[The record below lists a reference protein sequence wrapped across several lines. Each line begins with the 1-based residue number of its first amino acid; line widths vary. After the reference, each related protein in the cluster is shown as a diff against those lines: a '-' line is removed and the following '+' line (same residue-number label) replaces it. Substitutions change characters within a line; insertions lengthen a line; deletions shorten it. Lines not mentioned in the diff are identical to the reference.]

1 MVNAASS
8 ILGWFSL
15 VFFLALDLVTGGGG
29 GASVS
34 GAAQALVAKGAAT
47 TAIENIVSVKI
58 LIKNLLIHLSC
69 FPNIALGRLE
79 HTKLIETLPP
89 SSDVVELC
97 STANFDSSNSPA
109 VACMHAAA
117 YNVATAFIVVVV
129 IVCVGIVSVIVAVG
143 FEAEC
148 YKRTSV
154 KSTSV
159 KSSAVEAASAHAA
172 SVSTAATSVT
182 TTTAATSECRSWL
195 SQADSCQCEQGYSR
209 FPHHAPSL
217 GRNRSQG

>member
-34 GAAQALVAKGAAT
+34 GAAQALLVMGAAS
-47 TAIENIVSVKI
+47 TATENIASVTI
-58 LIKNLLIHLSC
+58 LIKNLLIHLSR
-69 FPNIALGRLE
+69 FPNIALGRLK

-159 KSSAVEAASAHAA
+159 KSSAVEATARETSMK
-172 SVSTAATSVT
+172 AATAEASST
-182 TTTAATSECRSWL
+182 
-195 SQADSCQCEQGYSR
+195 
-209 FPHHAPSL
+209 
-217 GRNRSQG
+217 